1 MRILIAATFTLVSV
15 AIGQSPLAP
24 VQPKRLP
31 PEKGK
36 ANAKAYIDQYDFG
49 GQLLALQ
56 EPTINPAIPT
66 PHPSAPPARQQPSG
80 VPPGYRPRSDV
91 RLTETAEQA
100 VRVNDQWM
108 AARNEPAAGRD
119 GR

>member
-1 MRILIAATFTLVSV
+1 MGRDHSGPVRRREEPGPLEGRVHDCHQSTKRRAPGARQPARNLRYEPQLGEGPLGFTMRILIAATFTLVSV

-49 GQLLALQ
+49 GQLLAL
-56 EPTINPAIPT
+56 
-66 PHPSAPPARQQPSG
+66 
-80 VPPGYRPRSDV
+80 
-91 RLTETAEQA
+91 
-100 VRVNDQWM
+100 
-108 AARNEPAAGRD
+108 
-119 GR
+119 